1 MSDRAHYFLVFILIV
16 FYFSCSE
23 PEPEDCA
30 GIINGSS
37 ICGCTESSSSNYDST
52 ATHDDGSCLDCAGVE
67 IGNNICGCT
76 DSTASNYD
84 STATHDDGSCLDCA
98 EVEGGDAICGCTD
111 NTATNYN
118 LDATFDDGSCSY
130 CGVDT
135 SFSRVIQGTGGYD
148 IVRSSNCSYVV
159 CGTDGKTML
168 LKIDEQGDEIW
179 NRTYSEISGSHWG
192 NAVNN
197 TTDGG
202 YIIGGKQNVIKAD
215 SLGEMEWFKQLSYS
229 VTHYVEDVIETFAG
243 DYIVV
248 GGVGGDPIGG
258 HSQKGKA
265 FILRMSE
272 GGGVQ
277 WVKRYGISDTPMNS
291 FWGVVQADDGGFV
304 LAGEKLQ
311 DRNFEFYDH
320 FWIMKTDGNGNEQW
334 SIESGGNLWD
344 EAKDI
349 VKLSDDS
356 YIVAGKISLSSTNL
370 NMRVMR
376 VSSSGDILWQNNHG
390 NNNYE
395 TATSLTLSE
404 NEDIVTVVG
413 YTRSSSSSPFKYRI
427 WGVDVAT
434 GQVLW
439 NRIHGGSQ
447 KDEAYGVAESYDN
460 GFAIVGRS
468 YSFGSDRVTWLV
480 KTDSLG
486 NVN

>member
-1 MSDRAHYFLVFILIV
+1 MSDRAHYFFVFILIV

-23 PEPEDCA
+23 SETEPEDCA

-37 ICGCTESSSSNYDST
+37 ICGCTDSTTINYDST
-52 ATHDDGSCLDCAGVE
+52 ATFDDGSCLDCAGVE
-67 IGNNICGCT
+67 GGNNICGCT
-76 DSTASNYD
+76 DSS
-84 STATHDDGSCLDCA
+84 
-98 EVEGGDAICGCTD
+98 
-111 NTATNYN
+111 ATNYN

-135 SFSRVIQGTGGYD
+135 SFSRVLTGTAGYD
-148 IVRSSNCSYVV
+148 IVRSSNCSYVLS
-159 CGTDGKTML
+159 GSDGKTIL
-168 LKIDEQGDEIW
+168 LKIDDRGDEIW

-202 YIIGGKQNVIKAD
+202 YIIGGKQNVIKTD

-229 VTHYVEDVIETFAG
+229 ATHYVEDVVETFSG

-248 GGVGGDPIGG
+248 GGVGGDPGTGG
-258 HSQKGKA
+258 HGQKGQA

-277 WVKRYGISDTPMNS
+277 WVKRYGINNTPQDT

-320 FWIMKTDGNGNEQW
+320 FWIVKTDGNGDMEW
-334 SIESGGNLWD
+334 SHELGGNLWD
-344 EAKDI
+344 EALDI

-356 YIVAGKISLSSTNL
+356 YILAGKKSLSSSNL
-370 NMRVMR
+370 DMWVMR

-395 TATSLTLSE
+395 TATSLTVSE
-404 NEDIVTVVG
+404 NEDIVAVVG
-413 YTRSSSSSPFKYRI
+413 YTRSSSSNPFKYRI

-434 GQVLW
+434 GQVIW
-439 NRIHGGSQ
+439 NKIHGGNQ
-447 KDEAYGVAESYDN
+447 EDKAYGVVESYDQ
-460 GFAIVGRS
+460 GFNIVGRS
-468 YSFGSDRVTWLV
+468 KSFGSDRVTWLV
-480 KTDSLG
+480 KTDSVG

>member
-1 MSDRAHYFLVFILIV
+1 MIYRAHYFFVFILIV
-16 FYFSCSE
+16 FYFSCSDPE
-23 PEPEDCA
+23 SEPEDCA

-37 ICGCTESSSSNYDST
+37 
-52 ATHDDGSCLDCAGVE
+52 
-67 IGNNICGCT
+67 ICGCT

-84 STATHDDGSCLDCA
+84 STATHDDGNCLDCA
-98 EVEGGDAICGCTD
+98 GVEGGDAICGCTD

-168 LKIDEQGDEIW
+168 LKIDELGNEVW
-179 NRTYSEISGSHWG
+179 SRTYSEISGNHWG

-202 YIIGGKQNVIKAD
+202 YIIGGKQNVIKTD
-215 SLGEMEWFKQLSYS
+215 STGSVEWYYTFSYS
-229 VTHYVEDVIETFAG
+229 IAHYVEDVIETFAG

-404 NEDIVTVVG
+404 NEDIVAVVG

-447 KDEAYGVAESYDN
+447 EDEAYGVAESYDN

-468 YSFGSDRVTWLV
+468 YSFGSDRMTWLV